1 MSDAY
6 AGCRVPGEAVCR
18 FVVRV
23 CVCVGVSVCVSVCLG
38 MPMRLVHLFN
48 EVYMRYTY
56 AAGRA

>member
-23 CVCVGVSVCVSVCLG
+23 CVRRCVGVCVGVFG
-38 MPMRLVHLFN
+38 HAH
-48 EVYMRYTY
+48 
-56 AAGRA
+56 AARASFQ